1 MLESD
6 EIADRDFESG
16 YDREVVERVW
26 SLAQIIPNND
36 PAVWRKDE
44 SGAWIHRQAYRNRH
58 SEFGWEIANITFSS
72 RSMGIETLRPMQWQN
87 YVDFMVA
94 SRNRTHFAVTAEG
107 LQNVRRLL

>member
-1 MLESD
+1 MLETD

-26 SLAQIIPNND
+26 SLAQMIPNND

-44 SGAWIHRQAYRNRH
+44 SGAWIHRMEYRNRH
-58 SEFGWEIANITFSS
+58 SEFGWEIANYSFSH
-72 RSMGIETLRPMQWQN
+72 RGAGIETLRPMQWQN

-94 SRNRTHFAVTAEG
+94 ARSGAAVTADG
-107 LQNVRRLL
+107 LRNVRRLL

>member
-6 EIADRDFESG
+6 DIADRDFESG

-58 SEFGWEIANITFSS
+58 SEFGWEIANQYAENS
-72 RSMGIETLRPMQWQN
+72 P
-87 YVDFMVA
+87 
-94 SRNRTHFAVTAEG
+94 TH
-107 LQNVRRLL
+107 NN

>member
-6 EIADRDFESG
+6 DIADRDFETG

-26 SLAQIIPNND
+26 SLAQMIPNND
-36 PAVWRKDE
+36 PAIWRKDE

-58 SEFGWEIANITFSS
+58 SEFGWEIANIAFSS
-72 RSMGIETLRPMQWQN
+72 RSAGIEALRPMQWQN

-94 SRNRTHFAVTAEG
+94 SRTRFAVTADG
-107 LQNVRRLL
+107 LKNARRLL